1 MSDMTQFKAAIDAW
15 LLSSSKLAVGVAR
28 GISIEMLE
36 YAATF
41 SPQFSGDM
49 AGNWKYKVGSPDTS
63 FNELD
68 LLDQAHTETN
78 SFIMG
83 MMPAINHTMQDN
95 VGKDKAFNTLGQVA
109 YISNTAR
116 HEDYYA
122 VMVDNNEIKF
132 RDGNVGHVAQRTMSA
147 IQADL
152 PAVIGKALAHNLASK
167 TIGGWV

>member
-1 MSDMTQFKAAIDAW
+1 MSDMTQFKSAIDGW
-15 LLSSSKLAVGVAR
+15 LVSSSKLAVGVAR

-49 AGNWKYKVGSPDTS
+49 AGNWKYSVGVPDTS
-63 FNELD
+63 FDELD

-78 SFIMG
+78 SYIMG
-83 MMPAINHTMQDN
+83 MMPAINHTMQAN

-109 YISNTAR
+109 YISNTAY
-116 HEDYYA
+116 HDEYYA
-122 VMVDNNEIKF
+122 WLVEEDRIKF
-132 RDGNVGHVAQRTMSA
+132 RDGNMGHVAQRTINKM
-147 IQADL
+147 QERL
-152 PAVIGKALAHNLASK
+152 PVNIGKVLAQNLASK

>member
-1 MSDMTQFKAAIDAW
+1 MTQFKAAIDAW

-49 AGNWKYKVGSPDTS
+49 AGNWKYSVGAPDTS

-83 MMPAINHTMQDN
+83 MMPAINHTMQAN
-95 VGKDKAFNTLGQVA
+95 IGKDKAFNTLGQVA
-109 YISNTAR
+109 YISNTA
-116 HEDYYA
+116 HHDGDHYA
-122 VMVDNNEIKF
+122 WKVENDQIAF
-132 RDGNVGHVAQRTMSA
+132 RDGNVGHVAQRTMSK
-147 IQADL
+147 IQEQL
-152 PAVIGKALAHNLASK
+152 PLVIGKALAHNLASK